1 LIFFFLTSI
10 IKLEKYW
17 ECHKKPEDAAN
28 SAVGIASGTANL
40 YGMISLTII
49 SFVALYIA
57 MGGTDPPI
65 TIKRKKELEKY
76 KKDVLYRLQLQSLN
90 LIAKLFEKSGGD
102 KDDLELRQLYTNIK
116 ILNAESKGKV
126 ELKDNKSEAQARTAL
141 TLGFLKV
148 MGTFKEQLGDDKDDN
163 KDDDDDDDDKDED
176 DEDEDDEDED
186 DEGEDDGDKKSQK
199 KSRRAKKSPSKGSK
213 RRIELKDNKSA
224 TQAREALTGGFLKVV
239 GTFKELLQSEGDDGD
254 DDDDDDD
261 GDDDDDVDEGD
272 DDDVDKKSKKKSKGA
287 KESSSR
293 GDKKSPSK
301 ESQLRKG
308 DPVQKSSPTYRRR

>member
-1 LIFFFLTSI
+1 MIFFFLTSI
-10 IKLEKYW
+10 IKLEKYF

-176 DEDEDDEDED
+176 DEDEDD
-186 DEGEDDGDKKSQK
+186 GDKKSQK
-199 KSRRAKKSPSKGSK
+199 KSRRAKKSPSKGANKSPSKGSK

-239 GTFKELLQSEGDDGD
+239 GTFKELLASEGDDGD

-261 GDDDDDVDEGD
+261 GDDDDVDEGD

-287 KESSSR
+287 KESSSK